1 MPGPTVWLSLFTLAG
16 LLAYSDTTGPD
27 PTARARPP
35 RPASPLSPVRG
46 LALALRWP
54 PLVRGQAED
63 SFGQL
68 GADAFDLAAGG
79 VPFGDD
85 RRQKQRRQGRRAVG
99 GANQQWRAVDEDGG
113 AYHFVNRN
121 SGKCLDVPGASTQ
134 DGVRLQQYTC
144 DGSAAQSFQVAEVP
158 DTPGVRFHHMVT
170 VSLGGTGTISHVINN
185 TGGPSNSGSNVANLV
200 NYP

>member
-1 MPGPTVWLSLFTLAG
+1 M
-16 LLAYSDTTGPD
+16 
-27 PTARARPP
+27 
-35 RPASPLSPVRG
+35 
-46 LALALRWP
+46 
-54 PLVRGQAED
+54 
-63 SFGQL
+63 
-68 GADAFDLAAGG
+68 
-79 VPFGDD
+79 
-85 RRQKQRRQGRRAVG
+85 
-99 GANQQWRAVDEDGG
+99 DEDGG

-158 DTPGVRFHHMVT
+158 DTPGVLFHHMVT

-185 TGGPSNSGSNVANLV
+185 TGGPPNSGSNVANLV